1 MYYSEMEWSVNL
13 GNVTSGPMRILTA
26 DHTESAETFSQL
38 STIRHAEASCK
49 GGSTINFP
57 ATSFDLRISPDRSEP
72 KSAQAP
78 SH

>member
-38 STIRHAEASCK
+38 PVT
-49 GGSTINFP
+49 P
-57 ATSFDLRISPDRSEP
+57 
-72 KSAQAP
+72 
-78 SH
+78 